1 MKRLFN
7 VLIFICLATIL
18 NGQDNLKVDRFIIIN
33 VEDMKETELE
43 THVVP
48 EGEVWS
54 IESVFTHFETHSVSI
69 IIDEVKYHIPFGEV
83 RRRSVV
89 LPFYLPSGT
98 KFQLG
103 AKEDQAIVS
112 IRVLI
117 IE

>member
-1 MKRLFN
+1 MKRLFF
-7 VLIFICLATIL
+7 VLIFICSVTIL
-18 NGQDNLKVDRFIIIN
+18 NGQDNLKVDRFMIVN
-33 VEDMKETELE
+33 VVKMKNTELE

-83 RRRSVV
+83 KRNSI

-98 KFQLG
+98 EFQFG
-103 AKEDQAIVS
+103 SKEGPAIVS